1 MIDGKNRPFSSFLTI
16 HSKPSNPLRLL
27 VIEDDPLLLHS
38 LSEGLREELYAVDT
52 AADGTEG
59 LAKAKESD
67 YDAIVLD
74 GMLPG
79 FDGYEVCR
87 RLRQQIGLSTPVIM
101 LTARDQ
107 LDDKL
112 QGFDKGADDYLVKPF
127 EMKELEAR
135 LKAQIRR
142 SRGELESQPLTV
154 ADLSFDPVSLQV
166 SRAGCTLRL
175 TPIAVQILKLLM
187 RESPRLV
194 TREAIEHEIWG
205 EEPPDSDA
213 LRSHLYNLR
222 KSIDKPFE
230 KKLIHTISGLGYRLC
245 PEDQL

>member
-1 MIDGKNRPFSSFLTI
+1 MEAGGF
-16 HSKPSNPLRLL
+16 
-27 VIEDDPLLLHS
+27 V
-38 LSEGLREELYAVDT
+38 VDF
-52 AADGTEG
+52 AADGPAAVS
-59 LAKAKESD
+59 LASSNH

-74 GMLPG
+74 IMLPG

-87 RLRQQIGLSTPVIM
+87 RLREHGLSIPVIM

-142 SRGELESQPLTV
+142 SRGELESQPQAV
-154 ADLSFDPVSLQV
+154 GDLLFDPVSLQV
-166 SRAGCTLRL
+166 SRAGRNLRL
-175 TPIAVQILKLLM
+175 TPIAIQILRLLM

-194 TREAIEHEIWG
+194 SREAIEQEIWG

-222 KSIDKPFE
+222 KCIDKPFE
-230 KKLIHTISGLGYRLC
+230 KKLIHTVAGLGYRLC
-245 PEDQL
+245 PEDQLHVVQR

>member
-1 MIDGKNRPFSSFLTI
+1 MKSIGNILI
-16 HSKPSNPLRLL
+16 
-27 VIEDDPLLLHS
+27 VEDHADLAANVGDYL
-38 LSEGLREELYAVDT
+38 EAGGFVVDF
-52 AADGTEG
+52 AADGPAAVR
-59 LAKAKESD
+59 LAGSNH

-74 GMLPG
+74 IMLPG